1 MLLRLVVFE
10 YFQKSFYVIKIY
22 DRQDFMFFYGG
33 GGGRGENKIVFLVLY
48 NSEIIYLY
56 VENKIIIF
64 FKCVLQ

>member
-22 DRQDFMFFYGG
+22 DRQDFTFFYG